1 MGLPDREP
9 WRLGERFSV
18 VERVLHRRPRIVG
31 LFVFRVEAPGVA
43 PDSGL
48 PITRHNPA
56 MPLERELLRAV
67 VGLDNA
73 ASSPMKGL
81 HSDALLVLIR
91 DRRIVPNF
99 LVQVGNKLSNKRCYG
114 YAMLWVSHK
123 PSAQAFD

>member
-18 VERVLHRRPRIVG
+18 VERVLHRRPRIIG
-31 LFVFRVEAPGVA
+31 LFVFRVEAQGVA

-67 VGLDNA
+67 VGFDDA
-73 ASSPMKGL
+73 ASRPMKGP
-81 HSDALLVLIR
+81 HGDALLVLIR
-91 DRRIVPNF
+91 DRRIVRNL
-99 LVQVGNKLSNKRCYG
+99 LVQVDNKLPNKRCYG
-114 YAMLWVSHK
+114 YTMLWVSRE
-123 PSAQAFD
+123 PSAQAC